1 MIKILADALVPI
13 FAGLLLGYVAGLR
26 GVMDNKNVQT
36 LITLVMSFAVPCALF
51 LSIIS
56 APRAALREE
65 MPSALVFTLGYTVVY
80 ALSFLWT
87 TYGMNLQASDS
98 SVVAL
103 TVAFPN
109 SAAVGLPLLASVFG
123 SQATVTVAAS
133 LAIGSITITPI
144 TLAILEANR
153 GGPGGGLTV
162 SSVATSLLH
171 SLKRPIVWAPLLG
184 LVASIAG
191 LTFPSFVDRSL
202 HVIGMAADGSAL
214 VLTGLVVSAQR
225 FEMGGN
231 TLVSVILKNVLQP
244 ALALGIAM
252 LMHLSIDQIRFVTL
266 INAIPCGF
274 FGAVFGKGFG
284 ANPKILSSGLIA
296 SYLIGIGTLAA
307 WIVIVDQ
314 LR

>member
-1 MIKILADALVPI
+1 VIKILADALVPI

-65 MPSALVFTLGYTVVY
+65 IPSALVFTVGYTVVY

-153 GGPGGGLTV
+153 GGPGGGLTL

-231 TLVSVILKNVLQP
+231 TLVAVILKNVLQP

-252 LMHLSIDQIRFVTL
+252 LMHLSIDQIRYVTL

-274 FGAVFGKGFG
+274 FGVVFGKGFG